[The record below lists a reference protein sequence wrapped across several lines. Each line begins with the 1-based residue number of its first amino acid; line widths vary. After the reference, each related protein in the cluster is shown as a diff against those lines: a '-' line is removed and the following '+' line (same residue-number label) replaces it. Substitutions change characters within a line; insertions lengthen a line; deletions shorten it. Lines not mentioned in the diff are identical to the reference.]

1 VCVVT
6 EVIST
11 ETSCSSGIRARYMAS
26 QASIRRT
33 TPNAWQVC
41 SAARNAK
48 HVEGRGVQPPE
59 SEAHP
64 DHRVGV
70 CADMATDKTQT
81 TLNFN
86 LQPFKTFIDP

>member
-1 VCVVT
+1 MCVVT
-6 EVIST
+6 EVISS

-26 QASIRRT
+26 QASSRRT

-59 SEAHP
+59 SEAHRYH
-64 DHRVGV
+64 HRVGLRRYGQRGHRQN
-70 CADMATDKTQT
+70 T
-81 TLNFN
+81 NN
-86 LQPFKTFIDP
+86 LKF